1 MKIPPLA
8 LRLLA
13 FLLLAPSL
21 PAADPPSRPIGL
33 NQPKPLRSGTEIRE
47 KRTILVPR
55 GRSKQVNAKETS
67 DVSTRYSQRLNL
79 VHRLGS
85 AGTAADVR
93 VSEAM
98 SEWTHFTGPTPPPNE
113 QSSPLMSKTLRARK
127 TGARWDYEL
136 DQGKP
141 TPEER
146 QALDQL
152 ALTAT
157 LLDVLPICIGTAPH
171 KVGDSW
177 KTDIPAP
184 RGKAV
189 GYIVPKD
196 IACTFATL
204 AESPDGPLATLTITG
219 SLSLERPLGYNS
231 HVDITFEATLVRR
244 LSDMLDLDTQ
254 IKGSMLLK
262 GEANI
267 LGAGKTQLD
276 FDYPFTLA
284 RTLKIEPK

>member
-1 MKIPPLA
+1 MKYLSCLLGLA
-8 LRLLA
+8 P
-13 FLLLAPSL
+13 LLLVPPALS
-21 PAADPPSRPIGL
+21 AADPPSRPIVL
-33 NQPKPLRSGTEIRE
+33 HQAKPLRSGTEIRE
-47 KRTILVPR
+47 KRTILVDR

-85 AGTAADVR
+85 AGTADVR

-127 TGARWDYEL
+127 TGIRWDYEL

-196 IACTFATL
+196 IACTFVSL
-204 AESPDGPLATLTITG
+204 AESPDGPLATVTITG

-231 HVDITFEATLVRR
+231 HVDITFNAALVRR

-254 IKGSMLLK
+254 IKGPMLLK